1 MLLALADELDV
12 ASGLAAYA
20 WPEALGVALVLALVV
35 GVALDEAEGLAEP
48 LALADGV
55 ADGVVAGPV
64 YGASSSTAR
73 NASLAVELTRA
84 TVSCAALPGTVTVIR
99 SAPVC

>member
-1 MLLALADELDV
+1 M
-12 ASGLAAYA
+12 
-20 WPEALGVALVLALVV
+20 ALVLALVV
-35 GVALDEAEGLAEP
+35 GVLLAVGVAVPVDVAEGLAEP
-48 LALADGV
+48 LACDGV
-55 ADGVVAGPV
+55 GDGVVVVPV
-64 YGASSSTAR
+64 YGASSSTGR